1 LHKLDKNGDDKID
14 FEEFVK
20 EMDNQ
25 SYYSTNHLEE
35 TFNYFDKDG
44 TGLIDENE
52 LFEGIY

>member
-1 LHKLDKNGDDKID
+1 MHKLDKNGDDKID

-52 LFEGIY
+52 LFEGLY